1 MIGLSSGDDLYV
13 HLYADGYAED
23 LSCNGE
29 PNSNSIDVAKH
40 YYAYTLAT
48 VSGDHQTKLTEYRA
62 AMAIQDFMR
71 NSAEKSRQHYWRLT
85 SMNTQN
91 GRLASSS

>member
-1 MIGLSSGDDLYV
+1 MMGLSSSGDLYV
-13 HLYADGYAED
+13 HLHANGYTED

-48 VSGDHQTKLTEYRA
+48 VSSDHQTRLTEYRA
-62 AMAIQDFMR
+62 TMAIQDFMR
-71 NSAEKSRQHYWRLT
+71 YSAEKS
-85 SMNTQN
+85 
-91 GRLASSS
+91 